1 MLNTAH
7 GRIQFTCPTGNTGRN
22 GEIIM
27 MKKEKLFTTEEILHM
42 VNAEGVEMDIEE
54 LTKLAI
60 DEGLFEI
67 DENGECHAS
76 QWAIDEGLLVETND
90 SYNNEKHYLTLV
102 CAGKSFAKMLV
113 NGGLADDSTF
123 EQCFEI
129 VLHTLT
135 EYEDISP
142 QAVLQAKAFL
152 KEYIAELD
160 KDLLRRLDE
169 RTDEDFYTE
178 L

>member
-1 MLNTAH
+1 MV
-7 GRIQFTCPTGNTGRN
+7 
-22 GEIIM
+22 
-27 MKKEKLFTTEEILHM
+27 KKEELFTTEEILEM
-42 VNAEGVEMDIEE
+42 INAKGVEMDMEK
-54 LTKLAI
+54 LTKLAV

-67 DENGECHAS
+67 DENGEYHAS

-160 KDLLRRLDE
+160 KDLLKRLND
-169 RTDEDFYTE
+169 RIDEDFYTE

>member
-1 MLNTAH
+1 
-7 GRIQFTCPTGNTGRN
+7 
-22 GEIIM
+22 M
-27 MKKEKLFTTEEILHM
+27 MKKEKLFTTEEILHL
-42 VNAEGVEMDIEE
+42 VNAEGVEMDMEK

-67 DENGECHAS
+67 DENGEYHAS

-123 EQCFEI
+123 EQCFEV

-142 QAVLQAKAFL
+142 QAVIRSKAFL

-160 KDLLRRLDE
+160 KDLLKRLDE
-169 RTDEDFYTE
+169 RTDEDFYSE

>member
-1 MLNTAH
+1 MDVFNLPDLS
-7 GRIQFTCPTGNTGRN
+7 GIR
-22 GEIIM
+22 GERRIIM
-27 MKKEKLFTTEEILHM
+27 VKKEELFTTEEILEM
-42 VNAEGVEMDIEE
+42 INAKGVEMDMEK
-54 LTKLAI
+54 LTKLAV

-67 DENGECHAS
+67 DENGEYHAS

-160 KDLLRRLDE
+160 KDLLKRLND
-169 RTDEDFYTE
+169 RIDEDFYTE